1 MDPHSFPAGLYVAAT
16 PIGHLADISER
27 VRQALTHCD
36 RIYAEDTRH
45 TQALLSALGISRK
58 KHSLHALHDHNE
70 RTVRDDVVN
79 AIANGASVV
88 LVSDAGTPAISDPG
102 YLTVDA
108 VWSAELPVCP
118 LPGPSALTAAVS
130 VSGFA
135 RWPLCFWGFAPAK
148 SNARREWLKG
158 VAGHAGVAVLF
169 EAPHRADESLW
180 DCADVFGAQTKM
192 LYARELSKQHETL
205 IRGSIDTVQTTI
217 AEMQQRDP
225 GAAKGE
231 LVWVFDLGE
240 PKQRS
245 QNEEELIAWA
255 AALAGEMPAAN
266 AAKCLVKRLGV
277 DRNTAY
283 QAVLN
288 ARANAAAPNDD

>member
-36 RIYAEDTRH
+36 RIYAEDTRR
-45 TQALLSALGISRK
+45 TQALLNALGISRK
-58 KHSLHALHDHNE
+58 KQSVLALHDHNE
-70 RTVRDDVVN
+70 RTVRDEVVA
-79 AIANGASVV
+79 AIADGESVV

-102 YLTVDA
+102 FLTVGA
-108 VWSAELPVCP
+108 VWGAQLPIVP
-118 LPGPSALTAAVS
+118 LPGPSAVTCAVS

-135 RWPLCFWGFAPAK
+135 RWPLCFWGFAPTK
-148 SNARREWLKG
+148 SGARREWLQEI
-158 VAGHAGVAVLF
+158 ARHAGVAVMF
-169 EAPHRADESLW
+169 EAPHRADASLH
-180 DCADVFGAQTKM
+180 DCAEIFGADTPM
-192 LYARELSKQHETL
+192 LYARELTKQHETL
-205 IRGSIDTVQTTI
+205 IRGSIQTVISRI
-217 AEMQQRDP
+217 ADIQARDP

-240 PKQRS
+240 AKTS
-245 QNEEELIAWA
+245 NHNDEELTAWA
-255 AALAGEMPAAN
+255 QTLAGEMSAAN

-277 DRNTAY
+277 DRDTAY

-288 ARANAAAPNDD
+288 AAAAKK